1 MLSLILIN
9 KKLSLL
15 SYVTSDTFFIESFII
30 FVFKKIF
37 LKIHFKHYDY
47 VIIFYTFCNCV
58 KLMICYIID
67 NQHLFN
73 KIVNAFQVL
82 FI

>member
-1 MLSLILIN
+1 MLSLILID

-15 SYVTSDTFFIESFII
+15 SYVTSDTLLIESFII
-30 FVFKKIF
+30 FIFKEIS
-37 LKIHFKHYDY
+37 LKIHFEHHDHVIVFYMFYDY
-47 VIIFYTFCNCV
+47 V
-58 KLMICYIID
+58 KLMICCVIN

-73 KIVNAFQVL
+73 KIINIFQVL